1 MARIKV
7 KPASEWKR
15 KWKESHGRIPGEY
28 KAGVEKASNVVD
40 AMIAGQENYEA
51 KMSDASVLKRR
62 EKKLREIDDTFWK
75 KRTLEKGVKRI
86 REGMELGT
94 DRYNKAADV
103 SASALEGLDL
113 PERTA
118 DWETNVE
125 NRTKG
130 VIRALKAAWGKE

>member
-7 KPASEWKR
+7 KPVGLWKK
-15 KWKESHGRIPGEY
+15 KWKESHGMIPARY
-28 KAGVEKASNVVD
+28 KDGVEAAQDVVN
-40 AMIAGQENYEA
+40 AMVAGQANYEA
-51 KMSDASVLKRR
+51 RMNDPNVLKRR
-62 EKKLREIDDTFWK
+62 EERLRQIDDSFWK

-94 DRYNKAADV
+94 DRYNKAAEI
-103 SASALEGLDL
+103 SAAALESVDL

-125 NRTKG
+125 NRTKE
-130 VIRALKAAWGKE
+130 VIRALKRAWGKE